1 MPKLGMAP
9 IRRKQ
14 LVAAAIAVIH
24 EDGFA
29 RATVAR
35 IARRAGVSSG
45 IVHHYFADKDD
56 LLLSTMRSL
65 LADLRADAVAR
76 LATAATPADRVN
88 AVIDASFGDAQFE
101 DGVFSVWLALYG
113 NARRSERLQR
123 ILMLYHSRL
132 HTNLL
137 YNLRRLMTTGEAE
150 RTAEGMAAMVDGLW
164 LRYALTGKPNDP
176 DEPRSL
182 TREYFAQCLERSSR
196 SARGGLRQVS

>member
-14 LVAAAIAVIH
+14 LVSAAISVIH

-65 LADLRADAVAR
+65 LAD
-76 LATAATPADRVN
+76 
-88 AVIDASFGDAQFE
+88 
-101 DGVFSVWLALYG
+101 
-113 NARRSERLQR
+113 
-123 ILMLYHSRL
+123 
-132 HTNLL
+132 
-137 YNLRRLMTTGEAE
+137 
-150 RTAEGMAAMVDGLW
+150 
-164 LRYALTGKPNDP
+164 
-176 DEPRSL
+176 
-182 TREYFAQCLERSSR
+182 
-196 SARGGLRQVS
+196 

>member
-65 LADLRADAVAR
+65 LADLRADAVAAV
-76 LATAATPADRVN
+76 LAHHRVVVASSKTESSVSGWRSMAMPAAPNGCSASSYSTTAACIP
-88 AVIDASFGDAQFE
+88 ICF
-101 DGVFSVWLALYG
+101 
-113 NARRSERLQR
+113 
-123 ILMLYHSRL
+123 IIC
-132 HTNLL
+132 
-137 YNLRRLMTTGEAE
+137 
-150 RTAEGMAAMVDGLW
+150 AA
-164 LRYALTGKPNDP
+164 
-176 DEPRSL
+176 
-182 TREYFAQCLERSSR
+182 
-196 SARGGLRQVS
+196 